1 MPKEKTT
8 NDKGPK
14 DKGPAKAVDLF
25 SDEGQTIAAADMTGP

>member
-1 MPKEKTT
+1 MPKGKATK
-8 NDKGPK
+8 DKGQK